1 MQPGACNTKLSIH
14 FRTATYEGTQ
24 YTTLQCSIR
33 CLCSAKFNPLHGE
46 YSFETRSKQFER
58 YLHDV
63 TGEHEDNN
71 NIIILPITV
80 STDDVF
86 V

>member
-46 YSFETRSKQFER
+46 YSFETRYEPYIFLKKLFSLT
-58 YLHDV
+58 YNAIV
-63 TGEHEDNN
+63 
-71 NIIILPITV
+71 
-80 STDDVF
+80 VF
-86 V
+86 GNVICEIN